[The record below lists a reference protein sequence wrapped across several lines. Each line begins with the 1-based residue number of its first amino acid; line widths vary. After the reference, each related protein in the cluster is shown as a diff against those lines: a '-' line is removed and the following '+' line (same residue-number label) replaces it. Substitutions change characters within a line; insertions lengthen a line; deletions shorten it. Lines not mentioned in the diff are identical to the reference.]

1 MSQKQKLI
9 ALVRHYND
17 EAPREILLSMKV
29 KELQRYLDEL
39 RKYHPDLVATENQ
52 AFETIQ

>member
-17 EAPREILLSMKV
+17 EAPREILSSMKV
-29 KELQRYLDEL
+29 VELQRYLDEL
-39 RKYHPDLVATENQ
+39 RKQYPDLVATENEALQ
-52 AFETIQ
+52 FA